1 MSFGSA
7 QLETIMKWQKVS
19 GLCLLAAAI
28 GAGLAQQF
36 TVPARAAAPVVR
48 ATYQGMGGNVNDNVA
63 VIWHL
68 GSDGSLKICTH
79 AATGTNADAPV
90 CSAAVTP

>member
-1 MSFGSA
+1 MSFSSA
-7 QLETIMKWQKVS
+7 QLEAVMKWEKVG
-19 GLCLLAAAI
+19 GLCVLAAAI

-48 ATYQGMGGNVNDNVA
+48 ATYQGMGAGVNDNVA
-63 VIWHL
+63 VIWLL
-68 GSDGSLKICTH
+68 GSDGGLKICTH